1 MAKVKSKSL
10 LSQTSS
16 KSKKQD
22 KYKETSEPSKFK
34 YSFDIGE
41 NIIYKGIID
50 EYRNTIAIITKRNH
64 KNQNEYY
71 CIKFSLDDSELKDIN
86 GNILKNLEEYESELA
101 NEEELKSNKDQEDN
115 QEEIS
120 DIEMEVLKN
129 GFKSIGN
136 KTTCMNPLLFYERR
150 CEQCNSFKNVCV
162 YRFKGKYDKIK
173 F

>member
-1 MAKVKSKSL
+1 MTNKSKSL
-10 LSQTSS
+10 LSQTS
-16 KSKKQD
+16 KPKKQD

-50 EYRNTIAIITKRNH
+50 EYRNTIAVITKRSH

-101 NEEELKSNKDQEDN
+101 SEEVNDINQEDDMGDLSI
-115 QEEIS
+115 EEIKVIQEGYS
-120 DIEMEVLKN
+120 PYKNRLSCFSPIDFLKKN
-129 GFKSIGN
+129 CLN
-136 KTTCMNPLLFYERR
+136 ECTHRY
-150 CEQCNSFKNVCV
+150 QCI

>member
-1 MAKVKSKSL
+1 MAKGKSL

-22 KYKETSEPSKFK
+22 KYKETSEQSKFK
-34 YSFDIGE
+34 YSFEIGE

-50 EYRNTIAIITKRNH
+50 EYRNTIAIITKRSH

-71 CIKFSLDDSELKDIN
+71 GIKFSLDDSELKDIN
-86 GNILKNLEEYESELA
+86 GNILKNLEEHEAELA
-101 NEEELKSNKDQEDN
+101 NEEEYRGNKDQEYN

-120 DIEMEVLKN
+120 EIEMEVLKN
-129 GFKSIGN
+129 GFKSIDN

-162 YRFKGKYDKIK
+162 YRNKGKYEKIK